1 MILNFLTDFLLY
13 FSYFIFIYLI
23 FYLVTLSLSEKTKVL
38 ILHKL
43 KLKKG
48 IVLEDHEKEFY
59 YTYKVRTPFGGYG
72 AYVYPTTK
80 TGYISLNEDGTVIS
94 KRCSYIKRWKD
105 L

>member
-1 MILNFLTDFLLY
+1 MLNFLTDFFLY

-23 FYLVTLSLSEKTKVL
+23 LYLVTLNLSEKTKVL

-48 IVLEDHEKEFY
+48 IILEDFEKRFY
-59 YTYKVRTPFGGYG
+59 YTYKEKNPFGEYG

-80 TGYISLNEDGTVIS
+80 TGYISLNEDGTVTS
-94 KRCSYIKRWKD
+94 RRCSYIKRWKD